1 MRPKHYAKSP
11 GALAYVTAMTLAK
24 LGHPPPATNA
34 RSPTAA
40 ESMRKVLAQSGTQA
54 KAHVS
59 LAERKTAAGNM
70 RALIGRSDA
79 A

>member
-40 ESMRKVLAQSGTQA
+40 ESMRKVLSQSGTQA

-70 RALIGRSDA
+70 RALIGQSDA

>member
-1 MRPKHYAKSP
+1 MKPKHYAKSP

-24 LGHPPPATNA
+24 LGHPPTATNT

-40 ESMRKVLAQSGTQA
+40 ASMSKVLAQSGTQA
-54 KAHVS
+54 KAHS
-59 LAERKTAAGNM
+59 TAAQRKTAAGNM
-70 RALIGRSDA
+70 HALIGRASA